1 VDFRFLISNSEK
13 IERGTL
19 QASREHSLAPWL
31 VWAGI
36 ASIALALVGLIIGAP
51 LARWSGHG
59 AIAFTIYRAFS
70 YLCHQLPERSF
81 YLAGHQFAVCAR
93 CTGLYVGFA
102 AASLVYP
109 LVRSLKRTDTPA
121 RRWLL
126 LAAAPMAIDVGLD
139 LLGVWKNT
147 HSSRLMTGLLLGS
160 VAAFYVIP
168 GLIDLLN
175 FDWRRLRLRRTEKA
189 AAVTAPAPRTSIPV
203 SGK

>member
-1 VDFRFLISNSEK
+1 MPI
-13 IERGTL
+13 
-19 QASREHSLAPWL
+19 SRELESDTFRPNASGSWL
-31 VWAGI
+31 VWAI
-36 ASIALALVGLIIGAP
+36 IVLISLSLVGLIIGAP
-51 LARWSGHG
+51 LAQSTGHE
-59 AIAFTIYRAFS
+59 AIGFTIYRAFS

-81 YLAGHQFAVCAR
+81 HLAGHQFAVCAR
-93 CTGLYVGFA
+93 CTGLYAGFA
-102 AASLVYP
+102 AASLGYP

-139 LLGVWKNT
+139 MLGVWKNT
-147 HSSRLMTGLLLGS
+147 HLSRLITGLLLGS

-175 FDWRRLRLRRTEKA
+175 FDWRRLRSRRQAEA
-189 AAVTAPAPRTSIPV
+189 AAVTAPAPRTSVPV

>member
-1 VDFRFLISNSEK
+1 MP
-13 IERGTL
+13 T
-19 QASREHSLAPWL
+19 SRDLESDTFHEPSGNATGSWL

-36 ASIALALVGLIIGAP
+36 VSISLSLVGLIIGAP
-51 LARWSGHG
+51 LAQSTGHE
-59 AIAFTIYRAFS
+59 AIGFTIYRAFS

-102 AASLVYP
+102 AASLGYP

-139 LLGVWKNT
+139 MLGVWKNT
-147 HSSRLMTGLLLGS
+147 HLSRLITGLLLGS

-175 FDWRRLRLRRTEKA
+175 FDWRRLRLRRPAEATG
-189 AAVTAPAPRTSIPV
+189 VTTSAPRKSVPV

>member
-1 VDFRFLISNSEK
+1 MISNSEK
-13 IERGTL
+13 IERGAL
-19 QASREHSLAPWL
+19 PAGQKYALAPWL
-31 VWAGI
+31 VWAGL
-36 ASIALALVGLIIGAP
+36 ASIALVLAGLIVGAP
-51 LARWSGHG
+51 LAQSTGHG

-81 YLAGHQFAVCAR
+81 SLAGHQLAVCAR
-93 CTGLYVGFA
+93 CTGLYLGFA
-102 AASLVYP
+102 AAALVYP
-109 LVRSLKRTDTPA
+109 VVRSLKRTDTPG

-126 LAAAPMAIDVGLD
+126 LAAMPMAMDVALD

-147 HSSRLMTGLLLGS
+147 HLSRLTTGMLLGS

-175 FDWRRLRLRRTEKA
+175 FDWRSLRLRRTEKA
-189 AAVTAPAPRTSIPV
+189 AAVTAPEPRTSVPV